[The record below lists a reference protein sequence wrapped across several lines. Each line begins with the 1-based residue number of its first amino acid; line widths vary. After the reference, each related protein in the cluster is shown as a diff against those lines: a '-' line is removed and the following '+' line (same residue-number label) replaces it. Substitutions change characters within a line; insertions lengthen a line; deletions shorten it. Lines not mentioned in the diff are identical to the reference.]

1 LYFALSILAWLLRRY
16 SEPEDERRTNLK
28 SAARAVPFSI
38 TITGANAM
46 KYLLLIYNSEQ
57 EYDAMPEAERK
68 ADFNAHYAY
77 MNELGASG
85 LARGGAPL
93 MPTAAATTVRVR
105 DGKSITTHGPFAETK
120 EQLSGYYMVECD
132 NLDQAIVWA
141 GKIPTARYGS
151 IEIRPIME
159 ILGV

>member
-1 LYFALSILAWLLRRY
+1 
-16 SEPEDERRTNLK
+16 
-28 SAARAVPFSI
+28 
-38 TITGANAM
+38 M

-57 EYDAMPEAERK
+57 EYDAMPEAERE

-77 MNELGASG
+77 MNELDASG
-85 LARGGAPL
+85 QARGGAPL
-93 MPTAAATTVRVR
+93 LPTAAATTVRVR

-120 EQLSGYYMVECD
+120 EQLSGYYMVECS
-132 NLDQAIVWA
+132 NLDEAIVWA

-159 ILGV
+159 IPGV